1 MSKNSFLKGTL
12 ILTLAAVI
20 SRVLGVG
27 QRVPLQHIMGNDGMT
42 LYTISYNIYSMLLI
56 IATLG
61 VPSALSKQISEYTA
75 IGKYHEAYQTY
86 KAARNFAL
94 ITGLIMFIFMIV
106 IAPYYAEYALA
117 PQAEL
122 AIRAIAPAMLL
133 FPLIAIMRGYFQGL
147 QFMQPTGLSQIM
159 EQILRVATAV
169 ALPLLLLYLGYNKDV
184 AVAGASFG
192 AVTGS
197 IAACGVMIY
206 FYKKRR
212 GEQKRLLASQTTY
225 AKLTYRQI
233 YSKMIRLSLPITLSA
248 LAVPLIYFI
257 DSSTSLRLL
266 TPQDE
271 RISFAVNHKEATV
284 GDKEIILPVAPY
296 LYNNKTTMVPLETVS
311 AAMGAKLTWDADKK
325 RVFYERG
332 TVKAT
337 LTLGTEVKLN
347 NKSLGPFEYAKTEE
361 GNVTNIPSVPLR
373 FFTEQLHTYKEAMDT
388 LGILGGSAQ
397 SLAGLPIILAIAL
410 SSSII
415 PVISSAHSRRDKQEV
430 QRMSSMALRLAL
442 ITGVPIALYLTVAA
456 YPVNGFLFSNT
467 ADTYTKAA
475 WIIAF
480 LCFGTI
486 FQILMMTSSGIL
498 QGLGR
503 TDLPMRHVAVGILVK
518 WGGNYALAPL
528 CGIYGIIT
536 ATSLCFIV
544 IMALNLRAI
553 HRYTQPVI
561 LGEKWRGFLLSALLL
576 CAIGLGIVWF
586 GFKIQP
592 FFSMPAF
599 LFFGIESAIIAACS
613 LAGYGIA
620 LFWLKGI
627 DVQEIRYFPRVAQ
640 KAYHLLARYRI
651 VPTYSDP
658 MNRQQKSG
666 LP

>member
-12 ILTLAAVI
+12 ILTLAAII

-75 IGKYHEAYQTY
+75 IGKYLEAYQTY

-94 ITGLIMFIFMIV
+94 VTGFIMFAFMMI

-117 PQAEL
+117 PQADL

-169 ALPLLLLYLGYNKDV
+169 ALPLILLHWGYNKDV

-212 GEQKRLLASQTTY
+212 AEQKKQLASQKSHT
-225 AKLTYRQI
+225 KLTYRQI

-257 DSSTSLRLL
+257 DTSTSLRLL
-266 TPQDE
+266 TPQEE
-271 RISFAVNHKEATV
+271 RVSFAVGHKEATI
-284 GDKEIILPVAPY
+284 GDKEIVLPVAPY
-296 LYNNKTTMVPLETVS
+296 LHNNNTTMVPLEAVS
-311 AAMGAKLTWDADKK
+311 QAMGAKLTWEPDKK

-332 TVKAT
+332 PVKET
-337 LTLGTEVKLN
+337 LTLGSDVKVG
-347 NKSLGPFEYAKTEE
+347 NKILGPFEYAENT
-361 GNVTNIPSVPLR
+361 NVPAVPVR

-415 PVISSAHSRRDKQEV
+415 PVVSSAHSRRDEREV
-430 QRMSSMALRLAL
+430 QRMSSMALRVAL
-442 ITGVPIALYLTVAA
+442 ITGVPAALYLTVAA

-467 ADTYTKAA
+467 EATYTKAA

-528 CGIYGIIT
+528 FGIYGIIM
-536 ATSLCFIV
+536 ATSFCFIV
-544 IMALNLRAI
+544 VMALNLRAI
-553 HRYTQPVI
+553 NRYTRLTI
-561 LGEKWRGFLLSALLL
+561 LGEKWRGFLLSSLLL
-576 CAIGLGIVWF
+576 CAIGLTIVWA
-586 GFKIQP
+586 GFKVQP
-592 FFSMPAF
+592 LVSMPAF
-599 LFFGIESAIIAACS
+599 LFFGIESAVIAVFS

-620 LFWLKGI
+620 LFRLKGI
-627 DVQEIRYFPRVAQ
+627 DVQEIRYFPRAAQ

-651 VPTYSDP
+651 VPAYIDP
-658 MNRQQKSG
+658 VNQQQKSG

>member
-94 ITGLIMFIFMIV
+94 VTGFVMFVFMMV

-117 PQAEL
+117 PQADL

-169 ALPLLLLYLGYNKDV
+169 ALPLLLLYMGYNKDV

-212 GEQKRLLASQTTY
+212 TEQKQQIAAQASHT
-225 AKLTYRQI
+225 KLTYRQI

-257 DSSTSLRLL
+257 DTSTSLRLL
-266 TPQDE
+266 TPQEE
-271 RISFAVNHKEATV
+271 RISVAVNHKEAMV

-296 LYNNKTTMVPLETVS
+296 LHNNNTTMVPLEPVS
-311 AAMGAKLTWDADKK
+311 KAMGAKLTWDADKK
-325 RVFYERG
+325 RAFYERG
-332 TVKAT
+332 PVKMT
-337 LTLGTEVKLN
+337 LTLGQDVKLS
-347 NKSLGPFEYAKTEE
+347 KKPLGPLQYAPGT
-361 GNVTNIPSVPLR
+361 NVPSVPLR
-373 FFTEQLHTYKEAMDT
+373 FFTEQLHTYQEAVET

-415 PVISSAHSRRDKQEV
+415 PVVSSAHSRRDSREV
-430 QRMSSMALRLAL
+430 QRMSSMALRVAL
-442 ITGVPIALYLTVAA
+442 ITGVPAALYLTVAA

-467 ADTYTKAA
+467 EATYTKAA

-503 TDLPMRHVAVGILVK
+503 TNLPMRHVAIGILTK
-518 WGGNYALAPL
+518 LAGNYALAPL
-528 CGIYGIIT
+528 FGIYGIIM

-544 IMALNLRAI
+544 VMGLNLRAI
-553 HRYTQPVI
+553 NRYTRLTI
-561 LGEKWRGFLLSALLL
+561 LGEKWRGFLLSSLLL
-576 CAIGLGIVWF
+576 CAIGLSIVWI
-586 GFKIQP
+586 GFKVQP
-592 FFSMPAF
+592 FVSMPAF
-599 LFFGIESAIIAACS
+599 LFFGIEAAVIAGCS
-613 LAGYGIA
+613 MGGYGIA

-627 DVQEIRYFPRVAQ
+627 DVQEIRYFPRIAQ
-640 KAYHLLARYRI
+640 KVYHLLARYRI
-651 VPTYSDP
+651 VPAYVESA
-658 MNRQQKSG
+658 NQQQKSG

>member
-75 IGKYHEAYQTY
+75 IGQYHEAYQTY

-94 ITGLIMFIFMIV
+94 VTGFVMFALMMI
-106 IAPYYAEYALA
+106 IAPYYAKYTLA

-159 EQILRVATAV
+159 EQILRVITAV
-169 ALPLLLLYLGYNKDV
+169 ALPLVLLHLGYNKDV

-212 GEQKRLLASQTTY
+212 PEQKRELATQKRY
-225 AKLTYRQI
+225 KKLTYRQI
-233 YSKMIRLSLPITLSA
+233 YSKMLRLSLPITLSA

-266 TPQDE
+266 TPQEE
-271 RISFAVNHKEATV
+271 RISFAVGHKEATI
-284 GDKEIILPVAPY
+284 GNKEIILPVAPY
-296 LYNNKTTMVPLETVS
+296 LHNNNTTMVPLEPV
-311 AAMGAKLTWDADKK
+311 AEAMGGKVTWDKNRKYA
-325 RVFYERG
+325 FYERG
-332 TVKAT
+332 KVKIT
-337 LTLGTEVKLN
+337 LTLGENIKLDS
-347 NKSLGPFEYAKTEE
+347 KSLGPFQYAE
-361 GNVTNIPSVPLR
+361 NTNIPCVPLR

-415 PVISSAHSRRDKQEV
+415 PVVSSAHSRDDEREV
-430 QRMSSMALRLAL
+430 QRMSSMALRVAL
-442 ITGVPIALYLTVAA
+442 ITGVPAALYLTVAA

-467 ADTYTKAA
+467 EETYSKAA
-475 WIIAF
+475 WIIGF

-503 TDLPMRHVAVGILVK
+503 TDLPMRHVAIGILVK

-528 CGIYGIIT
+528 FGIYGIIA

-544 IMALNLRAI
+544 VMALNLRAI
-553 HRYTQPVI
+553 SQYTRLII
-561 LGEKWRGFLLSALLL
+561 LGEKWRGFLLSSLLL
-576 CAIGLGIVWF
+576 SAIGLSIVWL
-586 GFKIQP
+586 GLKVQP
-592 FFSMPAF
+592 LIPMPAF
-599 LFFGIESAIIAACS
+599 LFFGIESAVIAIFS

-651 VPTYSDP
+651 VPEYTAP
-658 MNRQQKSG
+658 VNQQSSRRG
-666 LP
+666 